1 MLKSLYG
8 QLVPLITERKPVSVK
23 VPDEVNTTW
32 VRPKLVA
39 EFKFAEWTSKGGNAT
54 AGFSRVAHRQA
65 SQRCGEGDAAITIV
79 VLAQNSSASW
89 PTAAA
94 SFKLLACWQHHRDR
108 FARGTVLQRRS
119 CRAGDITLIP
129 ISLADRRIREEPLF
143 QTEFMALL
151 ANELAEARQ
160 QRCYA

>member
-79 VLAQNSSASW
+79 VLAKIRLPPGRRRPPVLSFWLAGNIIGIGSRGEQFCSAE
-89 PTAAA
+89 AAA
-94 SFKLLACWQHHRDR
+94 P
-108 FARGTVLQRRS
+108 V
-119 CRAGDITLIP
+119 TL
-129 ISLADRRIREEPLF
+129 R
-143 QTEFMALL
+143 
-151 ANELAEARQ
+151 
-160 QRCYA
+160 